1 MPKPLV
7 AALMLALLAAG
18 CNTALNPINWSGDTP
33 QSISPEATRGVQGR
47 PLVAEVTALS
57 IEPMDGG
64 VIVRATGRPTSQ
76 GYWDAALVPTP
87 REAVDGVMTY
97 RFVANPPVTPMPQG
111 TPWSAGIEAAAFIS
125 AYDLD
130 SIREITAISA
140 TNQRS
145 SRR

>member
-1 MPKPLV
+1 MTAV
-7 AALMLALLAAG
+7 AFIGLGTMGFHMAGHLACEGHQVCVYNRTAAK
-18 CNTALNPINWSGDTP
+18 
-33 QSISPEATRGVQGR
+33 
-47 PLVAEVTALS
+47 AELWCEEFAGES
-57 IEPMDGG
+57 
-64 VIVRATGRPTSQ
+64 
-76 GYWDAALVPTP
+76 AATP

-130 SIREITAISA
+130 SIREITVISA